1 MFQQIQYRCSN
12 PDPDVKF
19 DPPNNC
25 EGKGLGLLED
35 YTDIANPGSWAG
47 QNFYTSI
54 NGKVLGEIKVEQNAF
69 NRWRMIHGGVRD
81 TIGLIIKE
89 LPNSSKF
96 SAADTLKA
104 CLAYQEADPK
114 EFNESLKAYL
124 FIRLLKMV

>member
-1 MFQQIQYRCSN
+1 
-12 PDPDVKF
+12 
-19 DPPNNC
+19 
-25 EGKGLGLLED
+25 
-35 YTDIANPGSWAG
+35 
-47 QNFYTSI
+47 
-54 NGKVLGEIKVEQNAF
+54 
-69 NRWRMIHGGVRD
+69 MIHGGVRD